1 MKEAMSALL
10 VLVTADWTDERTYSA
25 EALEEEEAWDWRV
38 LEAYDGDLS
47 LPRMFIL
54 ALFSLG
60 GAVFPKHLLF
70 TLIRGFNMHGLKGR
84 H

>member
-1 MKEAMSALL
+1 MSALM

-25 EALEEEEAWDWRV
+25 EALEETLDWRV

-47 LPRMFIL
+47 LPCMFIL

-60 GAVFPKHLLF
+60 GLFFPSIFYSLTSKASICLS
-70 TLIRGFNMHGLKGR
+70 
-84 H
+84 